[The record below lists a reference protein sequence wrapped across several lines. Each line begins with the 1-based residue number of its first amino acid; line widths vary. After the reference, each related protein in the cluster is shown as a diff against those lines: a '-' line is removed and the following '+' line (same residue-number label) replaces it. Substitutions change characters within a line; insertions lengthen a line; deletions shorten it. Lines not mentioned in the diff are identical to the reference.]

1 MSQQPQRSSGAPGRY
16 LSATNTP
23 SEPTPSENK
32 ELAMPAHAAVPEAAK
47 PQLALPPDVEP
58 PTMGWPKLKFLWN
71 VRRKKEDPNRPGYIL
86 VPTPNAKEI
95 AFREERDYV
104 AYIEDSKSY
113 LLTLKNERK
122 RAIVIFVN
130 SKGNGATT
138 TSTIWTITGL
148 TIETGCE
155 GWAFDGNFSS
165 GTVAQRLG
173 LEGATISEREFADNL
188 KSLNESHGALIE
200 YVQSNTDRVRVVGAK
215 ETIEGGRKL
224 TPKEYADVAT
234 EAFRNCEYLY
244 VDTPNE
250 ISGDQCLALLG
261 LADLIVFTANI
272 GEQDSLRQLGTSME
286 TLRNFEVNGTSL
298 RDKVNKSVVLFNN
311 MPPDTNVE
319 DYLKYLNKV
328 NMANEVTQHFPGHVG
343 PYVTIRHDRAM
354 ADARPVN
361 FAALQRETAQ
371 DIRMFNITVLE
382 QLPKKAALREL
393 RRSVH
398 PSFNPQPPQVSEG

>member
-16 LSATNTP
+16 ISAPNTP
-23 SEPTPSENK
+23 SETEQPPR
-32 ELAMPAHAAVPEAAK
+32 ELEAMMQPPPVPEIK
-47 PQLALPPDVEP
+47 EPLLIPPDVEP
-58 PTMGWPKLKFLWN
+58 PTMGWPKIKFNRN
-71 VRRKKEDPNRPGYIL
+71 VKKQKEDPDRPGYVL
-86 VPTPNAKEI
+86 VPSPSAKEL
-95 AFREERDYV
+95 AFRTERDYL
-104 AYIEDSKSY
+104 ALIERSKQH
-113 LLTLKNERK
+113 LIELKNERK

-188 KSLNESHGALIE
+188 KSLNESHGSLIE

-286 TLRNFEVNGTSL
+286 TLRNFEVNGMSL
-298 RDKVNKSVVLFNN
+298 RDKVNDSVVLFNN
-311 MPPDTNVE
+311 LPPGAHIQ
-319 DYLKYLNKV
+319 DYLKYLHKV
-328 NMANEVTQHFPGHVG
+328 NMANEVRQKFPGHVG
-343 PYVTIRHDRAM
+343 PYVSIRHDRAM
-354 ADARPVN
+354 ADAQPVN

-371 DIRMFNITVLE
+371 DIREFNITVLE
-382 QLPKKAALREL
+382 QLPNKPRLREL
-393 RRSVH
+393 KRSVH
-398 PSFNPQPPQVSEG
+398 PAYSPQSPNVSEG